1 MAKMGAA
8 LERLGVQ
15 PECPLCHR
23 ECRQPTTLRCGHL
36 FCQGCIQEVWS
47 TSQTGPYYCPECR
60 AEYRKL
66 PALGGEREQPSA
78 PATEAERPSTSSTVP
93 CNYCITSSR
102 PAVKT
107 CLVCGA
113 SMCAEHLKI
122 HLEVAVFQ
130 GHPLVQP
137 TADISLWKCV
147 EHQEMLKI
155 YCRECEECIC
165 TMCTLVGA
173 HKGHQCVGVGEAE
186 QELRGKLKEGMIKIQ
201 ENVQIVEDRLT
212 LLQEKKLNIQLA
224 VSQARAHV
232 QQQYEAMRA
241 ALDAE
246 EQLALQS
253 LSREE
258 SRALGDI
265 EAQLEQLQDTLQ
277 LTQKNMGALE
287 SLSDTRGT
295 SRIRDQAFVLEY
307 SKISKSMRQ
316 MCSPVEELTPPRELD
331 QMRLDRLQEWTD
343 RRLDTVSLTT
353 GTDRD
358 SLRVLYGTVPSLN
371 PDTAYP
377 KLALADGNRGV
388 SYREEP
394 QPYPPSTARFSN
406 FPQVLGAEPREGGRA
421 YWEVEI
427 QGAGRW
433 KVGVC
438 DARIGRKGTEDAC
451 RLGYNAHSWCLYGE
465 QGRLEALHNRVAFP
479 LEASPPQR
487 VGVLLDFEGGLLS
500 FYSVDEGSLLPLH
513 SFQEKFTQ
521 PLYPALAASRTQLT
535 FCSLFQ

>member
-1 MAKMGAA
+1 
-8 LERLGVQ
+8 
-15 PECPLCHR
+15 
-23 ECRQPTTLRCGHL
+23 
-36 FCQGCIQEVWS
+36 
-47 TSQTGPYYCPECR
+47 
-60 AEYRKL
+60 
-66 PALGGEREQPSA
+66 
-78 PATEAERPSTSSTVP
+78 
-93 CNYCITSSR
+93 
-102 PAVKT
+102 
-107 CLVCGA
+107 
-113 SMCAEHLKI
+113 MCAEHLKI

-130 GHPLVQP
+130 SHPLVQP

-165 TMCTLVGA
+165 TMCTLIGA
-173 HKGHQCVGVGEAE
+173 HKSHQCIGVGEAE

-201 ENVQIVEDRLT
+201 EDVQIVEDRLT
-212 LLQEKKLNIQLA
+212 VMQEKKLNIQLA

-307 SKISKSMRQ
+307 SKISKSMSQ

-343 RRLDTVSLTT
+343 RRLDTVSLSL
-353 GTDRD
+353 TDRD
-358 SLRVLYGTVPSLN
+358 SLRVLYGMVPSLN

-377 KLALADGNRGV
+377 KLALADGNRGL
-388 SYREEP
+388 SYCEEP

-427 QGAGRW
+427 HGDGRW

-438 DARIGRKGTEDAC
+438 DARIGRKGTEDTC

-465 QGRLEALHNRVAFP
+465 RGRLEALHNKVAFP
-479 LEASPPQR
+479 LDARPPQR

-500 FYSVDEGSLLPLH
+500 FYSVAEGSLILLH